1 MEKTFEALSQ
11 VAVGRRS
18 PADPFFLP
26 GDAVCKTYN
35 RLGVFD
41 IDDEDLCHEVVSE
54 FPCGVPGCDAKFE
67 SLLQFDVHYST
78 AHRYI
83 CVVCRKTL
91 PSPHLLD
98 LHVSESH
105 DSFFSAQAER
115 KPMFRCFVEQC
126 STLCNNPQERRSHCI
141 SQHNFPHDFRFDST
155 KKQKH
160 TSAAGALM
168 ETDIHP
174 TNRSHLKPKTFSF
187 GRGARNSKNWF
198 NQGRGRMKS
207 TDIDTVMKDLQDSL
221 PDQT

>member
-1 MEKTFEALSQ
+1 MDNIFEALLPI
-11 VAVGRRS
+11 AVGRRP
-18 PADPFFLP
+18 PADPFFSP
-26 GDAVCKTYN
+26 GDAVCKTFN

-54 FPCGVPGCDAKFE
+54 FPCGVPGCEATFE
-67 SLLQFDVHYST
+67 TLLQFDVHYNT

-98 LHVSESH
+98 LHVSETH
-105 DSFFSAQAER
+105 DSFFSVQAEK

-126 STLCNNPQERRSHCI
+126 STLCNNPEERRSHCI
-141 SQHNFPHDFRFDST
+141 SQHKFPHDFRFGNI
-155 KKQKH
+155 KKLKQ
-160 TSAAGALM
+160 TSDNQM
-168 ETDIHP
+168 ETDIP
-174 TNRSHLKPKTFSF
+174 PNKKSHSKTKTFSF

-198 NQGRGRMKS
+198 NQGQGRMK
-207 TDIDTVMKDLQDSL
+207 TNDIDAVMKDLQDSL